1 MSAPSSNSLLRKGLN
16 VVVLAGALSASIL
29 AGASGAEAKPM
40 WPDHFWAPGLGLGI
54 GLLAASAATTTY
66 YGPECQWVR
75 QYDID
80 GNYLG
85 RVRVCE

>member
-1 MSAPSSNSLLRKGLN
+1 MSAISSSSIIRKGLN
-16 VVVLAGALSASIL
+16 AIILAGALSAAVVAS
-29 AGASGAEAKPM
+29 ASGAQAKPM
-40 WPDHFWAPGLGLGI
+40 WPDHFWAPGLGLGV
-54 GLLAASAATTTY
+54 GLLAATAVSTS